1 MNFASPVRTSQLT
14 VRVQKEFHPKLKKT
28 IFGVQIQLLKFQ
40 RVKENYFKHSLSAL
54 ELRIFIFKCQF
65 LLK

>member
-40 RVKENYFKHSLSAL
+40 RVKEKKITKLFQA
-54 ELRIFIFKCQF
+54 
-65 LLK
+65 